1 MSQNLGKDKQM
12 KLPLILASTSP
23 YRRSLLER
31 LGYPFEVEKPLVDED
46 SYKKLN
52 LAPAQLAT
60 RLAREK
66 ALEVARRCPGNLI
79 IGGDQVAALNTDILG
94 KPGSIENAVAQ
105 LLKLQGQT
113 HQLYTALHLMGPGID
128 VSLLETTHL
137 TMRKLDFQAI
147 KTYVELDRPLD
158 CAGAYKLES
167 RGIKLFTVI
176 DGGDHDAIVGLPL
189 MQLQNKLVE
198 LGFALLDK

>member
-1 MSQNLGKDKQM
+1 M
-12 KLPLILASTSP
+12 KLSLVLASTSP
-23 YRRSLLER
+23 YRRTLLER
-31 LGYPFEVEKPLVDED
+31 LGYPFEIEKPQVDED

-52 LAPAQLAT
+52 LTPPHLAS

-66 ALEVARRCPGNLI
+66 ALEVARRCPGKLV
-79 IGGDQVAALNTDILG
+79 IGGDQVAALKNDILG

-113 HQLYTALHLMGPGID
+113 HQLHTALHLLGPGID
-128 VSLLETTHL
+128 IPLLETTQL

-158 CAGAYKLES
+158 CAGSYKLEA
-167 RGIKLFTVI
+167 RGIKLFSKI
-176 DGGDHDAIVGLPL
+176 EGGDHDAIVGVPL
-189 MQLQNKLVE
+189 MQLQNKLIE
-198 LGFALLDK
+198 LGFAFFDK